1 MKGSAN
7 CYRAVARAP
16 ARCKRRWTGVAL
28 AHIIY
33 MASVPG
39 AWALQIL
46 EATDHAELRAEISA
60 SAVNRIALDG
70 DRVSRVIRSP
80 SALTVEHDPVRGDVY
95 LHADGSL
102 RAETDP
108 ITLYLGS
115 ERGFTYRLTL
125 ATVDR
130 DSAQILIRNANIA
143 TATDERGGVRALE
156 SGAEGRL
163 GELVALIRAVARG
176 EPLPGYA
183 IVVQPPVGEV
193 LSDPAAIETWR
204 GARWT
209 ARVFARGNVFAHGN
223 VLAYGNLPEHG
234 DDDILDAA
242 ALAEAAGP
250 GVVAA
255 WMSPPGGPAHGGPA
269 HSRPSVGVFLDG
281 RRIAVVVETSPGAD
295 R

>member
-7 CYRAVARAP
+7 CHRAVARRP

-28 AHIIY
+28 AYLIY
-33 MASVPG
+33 MASAPG
-39 AWALQIL
+39 ALALQIL
-46 EATDHAELRAEISA
+46 DATDHAELTAEISA

-125 ATVDR
+125 TTADR

-143 TATDERGGVRALE
+143 TATDERGGVRAFE
-156 SGAEGRL
+156 SAAEGRL

-176 EPLPGYA
+176 EPVPGYA
-183 IVVQPPVGEV
+183 IVVEPPVGEV

-209 ARVFARGNVFAHGN
+209 ARVFAHGNVFPHGN
-223 VLAYGNLPEHG
+223 WPEHG
-234 DDDILDAA
+234 DDGILDAA

-255 WMSPPGGPAHGGPA
+255 WMSPPGGAAHGSPA
-269 HSRPSVGVFLDG
+269 DSRPSVGVILDG
-281 RRIAVVVETSPGAD
+281 RRIAVVVEASPGAD

>member
-1 MKGSAN
+1 MSAIANAASGGS
-7 CYRAVARAP
+7 RPVARHTG
-16 ARCKRRWTGVAL
+16 RWAGLAL

-33 MASVPG
+33 IASVPG

-46 EATDHAELRAEISA
+46 EATDHAELTAEISA

-70 DRVSRVIRSP
+70 DRVSRVVQSP

-95 LHADGSL
+95 VHADGSL

-125 ATVDR
+125 RTADR

-143 TATDERGGVRALE
+143 TATDERGGAGAFE
-156 SGAEGRL
+156 SAAEGRL

-183 IVVQPPVGEV
+183 IVVEPPVGEV
-193 LSDPAAIETWR
+193 LSGPAAIETWR

-209 ARVFARGNVFAHGN
+209 ARVFAHGN
-223 VLAYGNLPEHG
+223 VLAHGNLPEHG

-255 WMSPPGGPAHGGPA
+255 WMSPPGGPADSSPA
-269 HSRPSVGVFLDG
+269 HSRPADTRPTVGVFLDG
-281 RRIAVVVETSPGAD
+281 QRIGVVVEASPGAD